1 MFSSFFGNYISH
13 LITISHRSHPGT
25 DESMPAR
32 YSDGLG
38 LRHIAKAEFTQDE
51 DRQLYVIDSIKLKI
65 CIMEEKD
72 IGFTKFYYEIN
83 LIKLERKNY

>member
-51 DRQLYVIDSIKLKI
+51 DRQLYVIDSIK
-65 CIMEEKD
+65 
-72 IGFTKFYYEIN
+72 TKNMYNGRKRYRFYEI
-83 LIKLERKNY
+83 LL